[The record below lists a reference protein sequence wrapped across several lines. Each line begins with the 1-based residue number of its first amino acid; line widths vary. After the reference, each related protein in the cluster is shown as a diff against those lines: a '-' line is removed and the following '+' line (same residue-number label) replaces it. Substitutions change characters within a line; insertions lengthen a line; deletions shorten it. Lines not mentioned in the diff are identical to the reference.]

1 MLQKN
6 DVLQYSGTAA
16 QMMRVVWIDPARRI
30 AYTFQLGQK
39 SALPEQACV
48 DELLGDLASGRARLA
63 SDPYP
68 PVAGHED
75 TPRKHLA
82 LRDRA
87 WAIICGLPLDEL
99 ALYQPRTR
107 GTLVTDHSV
116 LHAVSYPTVY
126 RYLRRYW
133 ERGQHPDALLP
144 DYCNSGAPG
153 KTRGSRAN
161 VKRGRPAKSGQRG
174 LNADAA
180 IRLTFRAAVTRYAEQ
195 HAAFCRR
202 AAYREMIVE
211 FFKECSNDA
220 LPSFGQFNYWIEKDA
235 CLHQF
240 AATHQ
245 NAQLVHAPG
254 ARNLHTKT

>member
-1 MLQKN
+1 MLEKN
-6 DVLQYSGTAA
+6 DLLQYPGTLGHTV
-16 QMMRVVWIDPARRI
+16 RIVWIDEAQSL
-30 AYTFQLGQK
+30 AYTFQLGK
-39 SALPEQACV
+39 KNALPEKACV
-48 DELLGDLASGRARLA
+48 SDLLDDLASGRACRA
-63 SDPYP
+63 SDPYL
-68 PVAGHED
+68 PVASLSDLPH
-75 TPRKHLA
+75 KHLA

-87 WAIICGLPLDEL
+87 WSIICGLPLDQL

-116 LHAVSYPTVY
+116 LHGVSYPTVY

-133 ERGQHPDALLP
+133 ERGQHADALLP

-161 VKRGRPAKSGQRG
+161 IKRGRPTKSGQRG
-174 LNADAA
+174 LNADAE

-195 HAAFCRR
+195 HAGFCRR
-202 AAYREMIVE
+202 AAYRDMIVE
-211 FFKECSNDA
+211 FFKECSDDA

-235 CLHQF
+235 CLNQF

-245 NAQLVHAPG
+245 
-254 ARNLHTKT
+254 K